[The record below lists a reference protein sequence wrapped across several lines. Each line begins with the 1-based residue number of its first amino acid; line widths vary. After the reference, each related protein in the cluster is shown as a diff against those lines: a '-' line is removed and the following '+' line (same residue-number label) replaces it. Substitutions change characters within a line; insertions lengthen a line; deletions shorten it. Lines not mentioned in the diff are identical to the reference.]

1 MENLFCNELM
11 GVIPS
16 QQKKENTMLQ
26 VTESA
31 IENLKEYLEKNDI
44 NSAVRVVMQN
54 SCSGTSLGLGLD
66 DKKDSDKVFENDG
79 ITFLVDNAMFASTGA
94 IIVDYV
100 TSSGCGCGGGS
111 GSGGFSV
118 SSEKRLSRGGSCS
131 SGSCSSGSC
140 GC

>member
-1 MENLFCNELM
+1 MF
-11 GVIPS
+11 
-16 QQKKENTMLQ
+16 Q

-31 IENLKEYLEKNDI
+31 IENLKEYLSTNNI
-44 NSAVRVVMQN
+44 NSAVRVVMQS

-66 DKKDSDKVFENDG
+66 DKRDSDKVFENDG
-79 ITFLVDNAMFASTGA
+79 VTFLVDDAIFATTGS
-94 IIVDYV
+94 IMVDYIKP
-100 TSSGCGCGGGS
+100 SCGCGGGS

-118 SSEKRLSRGGSCS
+118 SSEKKLGRGGSCS

>member
-11 GVIPS
+11 GAIPS
-16 QQKKENTMLQ
+16 QQKKENAMLQ

-31 IENLKEYLEKNDI
+31 LENLKDYLEKNDI
-44 NSAVRVVMQN
+44 NSAVRVIMQS

-79 ITFLVDNAMFASTGA
+79 VTFLVDDAIFATTGA
-94 IIVDYV
+94 IKVDYIKA
-100 TSSGCGCGGGS
+100 SSCGCGGGS

-118 SSEKRLSRGGSCS
+118 SSEKKLGRGGSCS
-131 SGSCSSGSC
+131 SGSC

>member
-1 MENLFCNELM
+1 
-11 GVIPS
+11 
-16 QQKKENTMLQ
+16 MLK

-31 IENLKEYLEKNDI
+31 VENIKEYLAKNNI
-44 NSAVRVVMQN
+44 TSPVRVVMQS

-66 DKKDSDKVFENDG
+66 DKKASDKIFEQDG
-79 ITFLVDNAMFASTGA
+79 VTFLVDNSLFTTTGS
-94 IIVDYV
+94 ITVDYIQ
-100 TSSGCGCGGGS
+100 SSSCGCGRGS

-118 SSEKRLSRGGSCS
+118 TSENRLSRGGACA

>member
-1 MENLFCNELM
+1 
-11 GVIPS
+11 
-16 QQKKENTMLQ
+16 MLQ

-31 IENLKEYLEKNDI
+31 LENLKDYLEKNDI
-44 NSAVRVVMQN
+44 NSAVRVFMQS

-79 ITFLVDNAMFASTGA
+79 VTFLVDDAIFASTGA
-94 IIVDYV
+94 ITVDYIKA
-100 TSSGCGCGGGS
+100 SSCGCGGGS
-111 GSGGFSV
+111 GNGGFSV